1 MESGGLSKS
10 SQLWVSNTLLSLC
23 LLLAM
28 EYDGGHCGSMEIG
41 WPGSLFSSLVEPV
54 LSTVWIIP
62 KGLIMAVIRSC
73 QLVII
78 VFIRGML
85 ETEISLLS
93 NLIKQTNCI
102 ALVYI
107 YYMNILSFMLKWLY
121 IFIFW
126 RWIFDLLYFKHSK
139 QVSLLL
145 FFK

>member
-23 LLLAM
+23 LLHAM
-28 EYDGGHCGSMEIG
+28 EYDGGHWGSMEIE
-41 WPGSLFSSLVEPV
+41 WPGSLFWSLVEPV

-107 YYMNILSFMLKWLY
+107 LHEYFVIYVKMTLYFYILKMIFRS
-121 IFIFW
+121 FIF
-126 RWIFDLLYFKHSK
+126 
-139 QVSLLL
+139 
-145 FFK
+145 

>member
-1 MESGGLSKS
+1 MAWPKRSPLGGKWRTLKVLATMSEQHASWPLSPS
-10 SQLWVSNTLLSLC
+10 CYGVWW
-23 LLLAM
+23 
-28 EYDGGHCGSMEIG
+28 
-41 WPGSLFSSLVEPV
+41 WPLREHGNRMAREFVLVPRGASAV
-54 LSTVWIIP
+54 N
-62 KGLIMAVIRSC
+62 GLNYSEGPYHGCVYTW
-73 QLVII
+73 Q
-78 VFIRGML
+78 L
-85 ETEISLLS
+85 ETEIHLLS

-126 RWIFDLLYFKHSK
+126 RWFFDLLYFKHSK